1 MNRILIS
8 MMDGME
14 EPSWMPNIEPY
25 VIELLKKLSFDG
37 EEISILFCNDEM
49 IQTLNK
55 QYRQIDSATDVL
67 SFENGEEYEDEEGKW
82 KSMGDIVISLET
94 LPKNAAYFEI
104 DENSELKRLL
114 LHGLLH
120 LNGMDHYEEHI
131 EKGVAPVCEMLVL
144 QEKIL
149 SEFSDYKLL

>member
-55 QYRQIDSATDVL
+55 HHHIIIYLKSNTKCCINCSVKKQI
-67 SFENGEEYEDEEGKW
+67 N
-82 KSMGDIVISLET
+82 
-94 LPKNAAYFEI
+94 N
-104 DENSELKRLL
+104 
-114 LHGLLH
+114 
-120 LNGMDHYEEHI
+120 HI
-131 EKGVAPVCEMLVL
+131 
-144 QEKIL
+144 
-149 SEFSDYKLL
+149 